1 MYLRGYY
8 FYAMQQLNKPGTRQ
22 TEGEVKAAVRSD
34 EQMADVG
41 MFLRLGAV
49 MAIVIAAVAIVTSLA
64 G

>member
-1 MYLRGYY
+1 MYPRGYY
-8 FYAMQQLNKPGTRQ
+8 FYAIQQLNKPGARQ